1 MRRILLRVFAIL
13 AVGALLFIPLLAGL
27 VPTSQSSSPDPV
39 RVTEYDAQYAVD
51 EDGTLIAEE
60 TITGADW

>member
-39 RVTEYDAQYAVD
+39 RVTEYDAEYN
-51 EDGTLIAEE
+51 G
-60 TITGADW
+60 